1 MDTNIIEEQLYKI
14 IIEKENIKNNINSII
29 KNIENKEKELDNLT
43 ENIANHKIAY
53 ETLNNIINKNTET
66 YINSIK
72 TLLNKAISTI
82 FYDENYIIN
91 IDYQDKKI
99 NFILIDKNQLD
110 NENNPLEIDIDDAC
124 GGGIITVI
132 GFILQLFIIE
142 SLELNK
148 IIFIDEGFM
157 ALSEKYRPLLYEFT
171 NEFSKTS
178 GLKVLLISHDE
189 LVKEYANTLYE
200 IEHGEI
206 KNG

>member
-29 KNIENKEKELDNLT
+29 KNIENKEKELDNLI

-157 ALSEKYRPLLYEFT
+157 ALSEKYRPLLYEFI